1 MKKLLIVLLLSG
13 LVFGPLSAQ
22 VFTIGPK
29 FGLSQANVEVTEGYE
44 KDESKMGYH
53 LGIFA
58 RINTPI
64 IFIQPEVLY
73 TNTGGSFNDDS
84 FHYDVD
90 FDRLDVPVMVGFKF
104 AGIFRLQAGPIASY
118 MLNSE
123 MSTNDPSLSTLV
135 PPKEDFTFGYQA
147 GLGLDIG
154 NLLVD
159 LKYEGPLS
167 NSVNEFAQVPT
178 DQRQNQLILSL
189 GFKLF

>member
-13 LVFGPLSAQ
+13 LAFGPLSAQ
-22 VFTIGPK
+22 VFTMGPK
-29 FGLSQANVEVTEGYE
+29 FGLSQANVEVSDGYK
-44 KDESKMGYH
+44 KDHSKMGYH
-53 LGIFA
+53 LGVFA

-73 TNTGGSFNDDS
+73 TNTGGSFTDDS
-84 FHYDVD
+84 FNYDVD
-90 FDRLDVPVMVGFKF
+90 FDRLDVPLMVGIKL

-118 MLNSE
+118 MLNSD
-123 MSTNDPSLSTLV
+123 MSTNDPSISTLV
-135 PPKEDFTFGYQA
+135 PPKEEFTIGYQA

-154 NLLVD
+154 NFLMD

-167 NSVNEFAQVPT
+167 NSVDQFAQVPT

-189 GFKLF
+189 GFNLF